1 MANIISMKQLLE
13 AGVHFGH
20 QTRRWNPK
28 MQQFIFTDRNGIHII
43 DLQQTVGRL
52 NDAYKFVEQ
61 LAGEGGSI
69 LFVGTKKQAQEAVS
83 EEAKRCGM
91 YYVNQRWLG
100 GMLTNFQTIQSRIRY
115 LRDLEARREH
125 GDFGRL
131 PKKEAQH
138 LLDDM
143 ARLERTLGGIKDMRH
158 LPSAI
163 FIVDTRKERTAVLE
177 ARRLEIPVIAL
188 ADTNCDPDEMDYPIP
203 ANDDAIRAVR
213 LLCAKIADAVIEGRR
228 ELDAQRKD
236 EEPTAE
242 GETTETTTEAPA
254 TPAETVAE
262 VAAPETPEAP
272 AEGENAEPELAT
284 QDAH

>member
-61 LAGEGGSI
+61 LASEGGSI

-115 LRDLEARREH
+115 LRDLEARRER
-125 GDFGRL
+125 GDFERL
-131 PKKEAQH
+131 PKKEAQK

-236 EEPTAE
+236 EEQTEE
-242 GETTETTTEAPA
+242 GETTGTAEETPAAPTEAA
-254 TPAETVAE
+254 TE
-262 VAAPETPEAP
+262 VAAQETPEAP